1 MTRHVTKRPKNYLTP
16 GEHRRLFWRFMPPAV
31 VVVLLAGWVERTWF
45 REPQPPPPPQV
56 DTRLDR
62 PLDDASEP
70 DAVLIEPEPDWLDPA
85 AHDDHLLGASRESLE
100 RVRDDTVFRS
110 DDRDAWFELW
120 RTLRDQGS
128 PDAAAAYRVSFT
140 ELYGQPRSFR
150 GRPIAMAGTL
160 RRLERVEAP
169 ENDLGID
176 GYWQGWLE
184 PEAGPASPVVV
195 YFLVIPD
202 GMPEGL
208 SIAEPID
215 VTGYFF
221 KRWAYA
227 AKDTVRTAPM
237 IVAAAPRWTPRPDIR
252 PAAESIGGFAIATM
266 AALVLLTLV
275 GIRLA
280 GRGGARPP
288 APIADIAAALEGA
301 EIVSPEEAL
310 RRLAESSEEPPKEA
324 AS

>member
-1 MTRHVTKRPKNYLTP
+1 
-16 GEHRRLFWRFMPPAV
+16 MPPAV
-31 VVVLLAGWVERTWF
+31 VVVLLVGWVERAWF
-45 REPQPPPPPQV
+45 RPPQPPAPPQV
-56 DTRLDR
+56 DTRLGR
-62 PLDDASEP
+62 PLDDAAEP
-70 DAVLIEPEPDWLDPA
+70 DAVLIEPEPEPLDA
-85 AHDDHLLGASRESLE
+85 AVHDDHLLGASKESLD
-100 RVRDDTVFRS
+100 RVRDDTVFRA

-120 RTLRDQGS
+120 QRLRDRG
-128 PDAAAAYRVSFT
+128 PPEAAAARRVSFT

-150 GRPIAMAGTL
+150 GRPVAMAGTL

-169 ENDLGID
+169 ENDLGIE

-195 YFLVIPD
+195 YFLDIPD

-208 SIAEPID
+208 SIAEPVD

-237 IVAAAPRWTPRPDIR
+237 IVAALPRWTPRPDIR

-266 AALVLLTLV
+266 AALVLLTLL

-280 GRGGARPP
+280 GRGGGRPP
-288 APIADIAAALEGA
+288 APIADIGAALQGA
-301 EIVSPEEAL
+301 EIVSTEEAL
-310 RRLAESSEEPPKEA
+310 RRLAESEEPPKEA